1 MAQMWVET
9 CPICCKDLVMMI
21 IIIIIIIIMIM
32 MMIMIIIIK
41 NSRLYSGYILMLIQ

>member
-9 CPICCKDLVMMI
+9 CPICCKDLVMM
-21 IIIIIIIIMIM
+21 IIIIIIMIM